1 VPGPS
6 GDPPGGAGSGR
17 VSDPTPGT
25 APARLLEA
33 PDLPPNAYSAQ
44 RPPVMPMSLRVP
56 SGSFQVVSG

>member
-1 VPGPS
+1 MA
-6 GDPPGGAGSGR
+6 GAGR

-33 PDLPPNAYSAQ
+33 RDLPPNAYSAQ

-56 SGSFQVVSG
+56 SGSFQVASG